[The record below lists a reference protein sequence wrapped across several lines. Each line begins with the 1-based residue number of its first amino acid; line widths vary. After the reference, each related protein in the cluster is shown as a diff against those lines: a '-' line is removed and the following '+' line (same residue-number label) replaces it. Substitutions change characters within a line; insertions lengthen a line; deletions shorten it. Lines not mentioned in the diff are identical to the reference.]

1 MKVRKYLVNLF
12 VDLGIFSDFCKLSVF
27 QFVWLRK
34 QTKNI
39 LLRFEEPA
47 IVCVCAVVEGDGGI

>member
-1 MKVRKYLVNLF
+1 MNLF

-27 QFVWLRK
+27 QYVWLRK

>member
-1 MKVRKYLVNLF
+1 MNLF

-27 QFVWLRK
+27 QYVWLRK
-34 QTKNI
+34 QTKSKF